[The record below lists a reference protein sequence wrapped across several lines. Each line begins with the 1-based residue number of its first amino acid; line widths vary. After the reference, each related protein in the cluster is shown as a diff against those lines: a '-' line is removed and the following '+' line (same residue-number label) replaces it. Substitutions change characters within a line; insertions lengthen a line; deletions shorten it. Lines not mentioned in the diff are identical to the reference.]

1 MYPLVS
7 TLIQAQ
13 QQQQQQQQLAPL
25 SPIYFLIDF

>member
-13 QQQQQQQQLAPL
+13 QQQQQQQLAPL
-25 SPIYFLIDF
+25 SLIYFLIDF